1 MYCILLAVETMTLSL
16 DLLCEYLIASL
27 SYIRV
32 IGFGVEKDH
41 QLSRSL
47 IQARPFFTI
56 FLQKNR
62 YPTD

>member
-1 MYCILLAVETMTLSL
+1 MTTF
-16 DLLCEYLIASL
+16 DLLCGYLIASL

-47 IQARPFFTI
+47 IQAGQFFTI
-56 FLQKNR
+56 LLQKQKKIGA
-62 YPTD
+62 TDLT